1 MLYCPGSGQELLSA
15 FGVTM
20 ECHDSS
26 VFLIRKLPLSITEA
40 LLKSMGWSWDHAWF
54 AILAFAILNRGIP
67 WSLQMQTTIL
77 AHSLGNTTF
86 FLHTFITNLHSPFFF
101 FFLFY
106 FYSYTFI
113 FIFRYSLLPV
123 EDCRSS
129 SRKLV
134 IFKYF

>member
-1 MLYCPGSGQELLSA
+1 
-15 FGVTM
+15 M

-54 AILAFAILNRGIP
+54 AILEPF
-67 WSLQMQTTIL
+67 
-77 AHSLGNTTF
+77 HS
-86 FLHTFITNLHSPFFF
+86 
-101 FFLFY
+101 

-134 IFKYF
+134 LLNIFSQRSFLNFNKIVLVTLHVCQWLSVTS